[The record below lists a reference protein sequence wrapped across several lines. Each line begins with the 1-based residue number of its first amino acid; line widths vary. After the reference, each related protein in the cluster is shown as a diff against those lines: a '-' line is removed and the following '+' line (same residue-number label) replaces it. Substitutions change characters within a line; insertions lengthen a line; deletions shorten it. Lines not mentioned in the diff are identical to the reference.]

1 MARILITGGCGFIG
15 SAAVAE
21 FHKAGHD
28 VWVVDNNSYGSRDRV
43 CLRPERFHE
52 IDILDAKAVDEAF
65 AAVRPEAVVHLAAVH
80 FIPHCNKFPFDSANV
95 NLRGTAHVLDASRA
109 CGTVGVVLFASTAAV
124 YPIVDHAI
132 PETHPIGPLDIYGL
146 SKAIGERLCNEFHLE
161 SEIPTVI
168 ARFFNAFGPNETNP
182 HLIPEIHRQLV
193 EGKRRLKLG
202 NLEPKR
208 DFIHTQDMAVAMR
221 LLIDNAGKGI
231 DVFNL
236 GSGNEYSVREIVDA
250 FARELGE
257 EITVESD
264 PDRVRKVDRLHL
276 LADICKLKAR
286 IGWQPECTL
295 EAGVRDLL
303 QRGGR

>member
-21 FHKAGHD
+21 FDRAGHD
-28 VWVVDNNSYGSRDRV
+28 VWVADNNSYGSKDRLH
-43 CLRPERFHE
+43 LRPERFHE
-52 IDILDAKAVDEAF
+52 IDILDAKAVEATF
-65 AAVRPEAVVHLAAVH
+65 AAIRPEAVVHLAAVH
-80 FIPHCNKFPFDSANV
+80 FIPHCNQFPFDSANV
-95 NLRGTAHVLDASRA
+95 NLRGTAHVLDASRS

-124 YPIVDHAI
+124 YPIVEHAI

-146 SKAIGERLCNEFHLE
+146 SKAIGERLCNEFHLAAG
-161 SEIPTVI
+161 IPTVI

-193 EGKRRLKLG
+193 EGKRVLKLG

-208 DFIHTQDMAVAMR
+208 DFIHTHDMAVAIR
-221 LLIDNAGKGI
+221 KLIENPAKGI

-236 GSGNEYSVREIVDA
+236 GSGTEYSVQEIVDA
-250 FARELGE
+250 FARQLGE

-276 LADICKLKAR
+276 LADVRKLKAK
-286 IGWQPECTL
+286 INWQPEWTL
-295 EAGVRDLL
+295 EAGVRNLI
-303 QRGGR
+303 QSGGQ